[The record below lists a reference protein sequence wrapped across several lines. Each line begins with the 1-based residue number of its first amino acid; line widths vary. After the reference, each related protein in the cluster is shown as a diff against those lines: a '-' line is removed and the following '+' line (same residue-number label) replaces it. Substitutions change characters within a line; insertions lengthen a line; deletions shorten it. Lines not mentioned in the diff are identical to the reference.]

1 MKWFVSQAEL
11 LRQQGLSARFKA
23 FVKKVARP
31 VIKRSYNFLS
41 ARPALHHRF
50 VVLAIRLGLYNS
62 LRSIYLSPSV
72 HHISTPQ
79 ITTHSN
85 IAVEISEKQLTPHA
99 RNIYNDLKSGIST
112 QNKDAS

>member
-31 VIKRSYNFLS
+31 VVKRSYNFIS
-41 ARPALHHRF
+41 ARPALHHRL
-50 VVLAIRLGLYNS
+50 VMLAIRLGLYS
-62 LRSIYLSPSV
+62 ALRSIYLPPSV
-72 HHISTPQ
+72 QHISTPQ

-85 IAVEISEKQLTPHA
+85 TSAELSVKRLTPRA
-99 RNIYNDLKSGIST
+99 RNVYNDLKAGIAT
-112 QNKDAS
+112 QYKDAS